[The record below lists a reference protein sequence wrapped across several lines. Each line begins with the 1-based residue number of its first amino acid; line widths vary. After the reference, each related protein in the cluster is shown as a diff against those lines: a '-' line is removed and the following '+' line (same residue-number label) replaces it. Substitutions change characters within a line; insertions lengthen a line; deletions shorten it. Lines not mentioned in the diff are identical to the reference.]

1 MCMCNDLVTQVRLL
15 VSDRNYKECK
25 FVDISNNVNQDYYS
39 DIDINSY
46 ERKLF
51 NGDIIDINNYN
62 NVKSVVRN
70 KSTILAGV
78 LILKNNR
85 SYR

>member
-1 MCMCNDLVTQVRLL
+1 MCMSNDLVTQVRLL

-25 FVDISNNVNQDYYS
+25 FVDINNNVNQDYYS

-51 NGDIIDINNYN
+51 
-62 NVKSVVRN
+62 
-70 KSTILAGV
+70 
-78 LILKNNR
+78 
-85 SYR
+85 